1 MGISLAYALL
11 HLPFLR
17 RWIPARDHAC
27 SAQVAFRF
35 NSFIGLAIAKRL
47 AGPQGGQLIA
57 VLISVCVRMFNVGGK
72 PLIIGTAS
80 GLIADLAS
88 LSIAQWLEPNVTR
101 IGAVSV
107 ALELLATGA
116 SMQLGALGRASLPLA
131 LGVLS

>member
-1 MGISLAYALL
+1 M
-11 HLPFLR
+11 
-17 RWIPARDHAC
+17 
-27 SAQVAFRF
+27 
-35 NSFIGLAIAKRL
+35 
-47 AGPQGGQLIA
+47 QLIA

-80 GLIADLAS
+80 GLIANLAS

-107 ALELLATGA
+107 ALELSATGA

-131 LGVLS
+131 LGVLR